1 MKFSSQEEY
10 GLRCLIQIGRRD
22 ADGGIT
28 IPQISQEEGLTI
40 PNVAKLTR
48 LLRLGGFV
56 ESVRG
61 QDGGYKLARPAGRIL
76 IAEVL
81 DTLGGRLY
89 TPDFCGKH
97 AGMEEICAHT
107 AAGCSVRF
115 LWETVQTAID
125 RVLDGLTLEDLLV
138 NRQPSHHAVQIPVL
152 GTP

>member
-22 ADGGIT
+22 TDGGIT

-89 TPDFCGKH
+89 TPDFCDKH

-107 AAGCSVRF
+107 VAGCSVRF
-115 LWETVQTAID
+115 LWETVQTAVD

-138 NRQPSHHAVQIPVL
+138 NRRPAHHAVQIPVL